1 MFSPREIKM
10 TSFDLT
16 SYKALSFD
24 IYATLIDWE
33 SGIFSQLLPLLG
45 RLSKDHSLWNKSLI
59 DIRTYLLTKYST
71 HEHKLEIQYP
81 DEKYSVL
88 LSMVYE
94 NVAADMGVVVTRNEA
109 EAFGGAIGKW
119 PAFADTVAAMQKLGK
134 HYKLIALSNVDKV
147 SFANTLHGPL
157 NGVHFDAVYV
167 AEDIGTYKPNLNNFT
182 YLIQH
187 ASEDFGIQKN
197 DICHTAQSL
206 TFDHIPIASM
216 GFRPA
221 VWIHRGGG
229 NMGMGDLEAVKDKVN
244 IGATYE
250 TLGDMAAAVEVAFGN
265 MQK

>member
-1 MFSPREIKM
+1 M

-33 SGIFSQLLPLLG
+33 SGIFSQFLPLLG
-45 RLSKDHSLWNKSLI
+45 KLPKEHPLWNKSLI
-59 DIRTYLLTKYST
+59 DIRAYLLTKYST

-81 DEKYSVL
+81 NEKYSTL
-88 LSMVYE
+88 LSMVYT
-94 NVAADMGVVVTRNEA
+94 NVAAELGVATTYNEA

-134 HYKLIALSNVDKV
+134 YYKLIALSNVDKV
-147 SFANTLHGPL
+147 SFANTLQGPL
-157 NGVHFDAVYV
+157 NGVQFDAIYV
-167 AEDIGTYKPNLNNFT
+167 AEDIGTYKPNLNNFN
-182 YLIQH
+182 YLIEH
-187 ASEDFGIQKN
+187 ARQDFGIDKN

-221 VWIHRGGG
+221 VWISRGGG
-229 NMGMGDLEAVKDKVN
+229 SMGMGDLEAVKDRVN
-244 IGATYE
+244 IGATFE
-250 TLGDMAAAVEVAFGN
+250 TLGDMAEAVEAAFSN
-265 MQK
+265 ETK

>member
-1 MFSPREIKM
+1 M

-33 SGIFSQLLPLLG
+33 AGIFSQLLPLLG
-45 RLSKDHSLWNKSLI
+45 KLPKDHSLWNQSLV
-59 DIRTYLLTKYST
+59 DVRGYLLTQYAT
-71 HEHKLEIQYP
+71 HEHKLEIQHP
-81 DEKYSVL
+81 NEKYSIL

-94 NVAADMGVVVTRNEA
+94 NVAADMGIVVTRNEA

-134 HYKLIALSNVDKV
+134 YYKLIALSNVDKV

-157 NGVHFDAVYV
+157 NGVKFDAIYV
-167 AEDIGTYKPNLNNFT
+167 AEDIGTYKPNPNNFN
-182 YLIQH
+182 YLIDH
-187 ASEDFGIQKN
+187 ARQDFGIQQS

-221 VWIHRGGG
+221 VWISRGGG
-229 NMGMGDLEAVKDKVN
+229 SMGMGDLEAVKGKVN
-244 IGATYE
+244 IGATYA
-250 TLGDMAAAVEVAFGN
+250 TLGDMAAAVEAAFSDIR
-265 MQK
+265 K